1 MQLVFSINSPLPNRG
16 EHPKSV
22 LREGKGWG
30 QMMTKSTDILI
41 CGAGIA
47 GISSA
52 YHLAVKHGIR
62 DILLIDERAPL
73 SLTSD
78 KSTECYR
85 NWWPGPGD
93 AMVALMNRSIDIME
107 ELAEES
113 ANIFRMN
120 RRGYLYLSADPQKIP
135 AFEQAAQ
142 SSSKLGAGPLRVYR
156 ASQADPTYIPSPSE
170 GYKNLP
176 SGADLI
182 LDPEL
187 IQKHFP
193 YLPDTI
199 VVALHARRAG
209 WFSAQ
214 QLGMYMLEQSRAA
227 GVEYINARVND
238 VDITNN
244 RIQSVHLSDGSTID
258 TPIFINAAG
267 PYAAKVGQMIAVD
280 LPIITELHLKAAFPD
295 PLGVMPRQA
304 PLLIWSDS
312 QALPWSDAERQ
323 FLEDEDDTRWLLGDM
338 PPGAHTR
345 PEGSGDSDI
354 MVLLW
359 EYHTQ
364 VMNPVI
370 PPPIDE
376 LYPEIALRG
385 MAAVLPRFEEYFER
399 MPKPVID
406 GGYYTKTQENRP
418 LITPLSVEGAYFI
431 GALSG
436 FGLMAGCG
444 AGDLLARHITGQ
456 DLPPYAQ
463 AFSLDRYQ
471 DVAYQKLLKNWT
483 TDGQL

>member
-1 MQLVFSINSPLPNRG
+1 MNS
-16 EHPKSV
+16 
-22 LREGKGWG
+22 
-30 QMMTKSTDILI
+30 STDILI

-47 GISSA
+47 GISTA
-52 YHLAVKHGIR
+52 YHLSVKHGIKN
-62 DILLIDERAPL
+62 IVLIDERAPL

-93 AMVALMNRSIDIME
+93 GMVALMNRSIDIME
-107 ELAEES
+107 ALAEES
-113 ANIFRMN
+113 GNIFRMN
-120 RRGYLYLSADPQKIP
+120 RRGYLYLSADPGKIP
-135 AFEQAAQ
+135 DFERAARGP
-142 SSSKLGAGPLRVYR
+142 SALGAGPLRVYR
-156 ASQADPTYIPSPSE
+156 ASGDSPAYIPSPPE
-170 GYKNLP
+170 GYQDLP

-182 LDPEL
+182 LDPDL

-193 YLPDTI
+193 YLPDS
-199 VVALHARRAG
+199 VVAALHARRAG

-214 QLGMYMLEQSRAA
+214 QLGMYMLEKARDA
-227 GVEYINARVND
+227 GVAFINARMDNAEVA
-238 VDITNN
+238 NN
-244 RIQSVHLSDGSTID
+244 CIQRVHLSDGRKINTN
-258 TPIFINAAG
+258 TFINAAG
-267 PYAAKVGQMIAVD
+267 PYAKRIGLMLGVD
-280 LPIITELHLKAAFPD
+280 LPIHTELHLKAAFPD
-295 PLGVMPRQA
+295 PLGVMPREA
-304 PLLIWSDS
+304 PLLIWTDS
-312 QALPWSDAERQ
+312 QMLPWSEEERQ

-385 MAAVLPRFEEYFER
+385 MAALLPRFEEYFER
-399 MPKPVID
+399 MPKPVVD

-418 LITPLSVEGAYFI
+418 LITPLPIEGTYLI

-436 FGLMAGCG
+436 FGLMAGCS
-444 AGDLLARHITGQ
+444 AGELLAAHITGGT
-456 DLPPYAQ
+456 LPPYAA
-463 AFSLDRYQ
+463 AFHLERYLDPQ
-471 DVAYQKLLKNWT
+471 YQKLLENWT
-483 TDGQL
+483 SDGQL

>member
-1 MQLVFSINSPLPNRG
+1 MKPSAN
-16 EHPKSV
+16 
-22 LREGKGWG
+22 
-30 QMMTKSTDILI
+30 ILI

-47 GISSA
+47 GIATA
-52 YHLAVKHGIR
+52 YHLAVRQGVR
-62 DILLIDERAPL
+62 DILLVDERAPL

-107 ELAEES
+107 NLAEES
-113 ANIFRMN
+113 GNIFRMN
-120 RRGYLYLSADPQKIP
+120 RRGYLYLTADPQKIP
-135 AFEQAAQ
+135 EFERAARGP
-142 SSSKLGAGPLRVYR
+142 SELGAGTLRVHP
-156 ASQADPTYIPSPSE
+156 ASGAKDDPTYIPSPPE
-170 GYKNLP
+170 GFKDLP

-182 LDPEL
+182 LDPAL

-193 YLPDTI
+193 YLPDN
-199 VVALHARRAG
+199 VVAALHARRAG

-214 QLGMYMLEQSRAA
+214 QMGMYMFEQARSA
-227 GVEYINARVND
+227 GVEFLSARVTG
-238 VDITNN
+238 VDTLKN
-244 RIQSVHLSDGSTID
+244 QVQAVHLSDGSQVS

-267 PYAAKVGQMIAVD
+267 PHAAKVGAMMDLD
-280 LPIITELHLKAAFPD
+280 LPLFTELHLKAAFPD

-304 PLLIWSDS
+304 PLLIWADS
-312 QALPWSDAERQ
+312 QMLPWSDEERQ

-345 PEGSGDSDI
+345 PEGEGDSDI

-370 PPPIDE
+370 PPPLDE

-385 MAAVLPRFEEYFER
+385 MAALLPRFEEYFER

-418 LITPLSVEGAYFI
+418 LITPLPIKGAYLI

-444 AGDLLARHITGQ
+444 AGDLLARHITGSK
-456 DLPPYAQ
+456 LPPYAP
-463 AFSLDRYQ
+463 AFNLHRYQ
-471 DVAYQKLLKNWT
+471 DPEYQKQLENWSLA
-483 TDGQL
+483 GQL

>member
-1 MQLVFSINSPLPNRG
+1 MKNAANAI
-16 EHPKSV
+16 
-22 LREGKGWG
+22 
-30 QMMTKSTDILI
+30 I

-47 GISSA
+47 GVATA
-52 YHLAVKHGIR
+52 YHLVLRHGVKG
-62 DILLIDERAPL
+62 ILLVDERAPL

-93 AMVALMNRSIDIME
+93 AMVSLMNRSIDIME
-107 ELAEES
+107 RLAEES
-113 ANIFRMN
+113 GNIFRMN
-120 RRGYLYLSADPQKIP
+120 RRGYLYLSADPKRIP

-142 SSSKLGAGPLRVYR
+142 EPSQLGAGPLRVYR
-156 ASQADPTYIPSPSE
+156 GSGDDPTYTPSPPE

-182 LDPEL
+182 LDPAI
-187 IQKHFP
+187 IQQHFP
-193 YLPDTI
+193 YLPDN
-199 VVALHARRAG
+199 VVAALHARRAG

-214 QLGMYMLEQSRAA
+214 QLGMYMFEQAREA
-227 GVEYINARVND
+227 GVEYINARVTG
-238 VDITNN
+238 VDTLNN
-244 RIQSVHLSDGSTID
+244 QIKAVHLSDGQKIS

-267 PYAAKVGQMIAVD
+267 PYAAKVAEMIGLE
-280 LPIITELHLKAAFPD
+280 LPILTELHLKAAFPD

-304 PLLIWSDS
+304 PLLIWTDS
-312 QALPWSDAERQ
+312 QMLPWSDEERQ
-323 FLEDEDDTRWLLGDM
+323 FLEDEEDTRWLLADM

-359 EYHTQ
+359 EYHTE

-385 MAAVLPRFEEYFER
+385 MAALLPRFEEYFER

-406 GGYYTKTQENRP
+406 GGYYTKTEENRP
-418 LITPLSVEGAYFI
+418 LISPLPVEGAYLI

-444 AGDLLARHITGQ
+444 AGDLLAAHITGNK
-456 DLPPYAQ
+456 LPNYAS
-463 AFSLDRYQ
+463 AFNLQRYN
-471 DVAYQKLLKNWT
+471 DPEYQQLLENWSS
-483 TDGQL
+483 DGQL